1 VSLADL
7 GEAFLGL
14 GQVDDAIA
22 HLEESLAIRESIG
35 DRHGQAA
42 TLRKLGQAH
51 ASAGN
56 AGDAHEFLTQAVA
69 LYEDLGDHA
78 LAAEVRADLR
88 Q

>member
-14 GQVDDAIA
+14 GQVEDAITR
-22 HLEESLAIRESIG
+22 LEESLAIRESIG

-42 TLRKLGQAH
+42 TLRRLGQAH

-56 AGDAHEFLTQAVA
+56 ADKAHEFLAQAAA
-69 LYEDLGDHA
+69 LYEDLGDHG
-78 LAAEVRADLR
+78 LAAEVQADLR